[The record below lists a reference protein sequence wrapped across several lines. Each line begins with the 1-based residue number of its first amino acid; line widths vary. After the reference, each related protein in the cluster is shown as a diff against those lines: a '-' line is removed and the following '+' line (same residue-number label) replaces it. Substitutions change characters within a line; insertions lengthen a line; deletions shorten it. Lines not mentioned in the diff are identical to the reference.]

1 MTTITELKNMLEILN
16 IDTLNQL
23 NTSIIHEE
31 PYSWGRPPLLIRPRS
46 LGRLCC
52 CDLSARHRPS

>member
-1 MTTITELKNMLEILN
+1 MTTITELKDMLDILN

-31 PYSWGRPPLLIRPRS
+31 PYSWAHSTHDTPPEP
-46 LGRLCC
+46 
-52 CDLSARHRPS
+52 